1 MKIIKISLIFYFT
14 IISFQS
20 YSQTIQKS
28 EFTIELL
35 NEDFESENNY
45 FPTTTDYDT
54 YLLVDNGDYL
64 VSRNINKSQFINPTV
79 HRLFHSVDI
88 TGGSGISPTAIIG
101 QSEPIGAHM
110 PKIFLLSD
118 E

>member
-64 VSRNINKSQFINPTV
+64 VSRNINKSQFIKLN
-79 HRLFHSVDI
+79 
-88 TGGSGISPTAIIG
+88 
-101 QSEPIGAHM
+101 IGAVKDYSGM
-110 PKIFLLSD
+110 NPPFFFISSAIWLGLTVIAV
-118 E
+118 